1 MDWWPGNARLKL
13 LKLGVLYQSRCHIYS
28 MFQEL
33 ADEYF
38 EAIVSSKISEKL
50 WSGQSRQAKQY
61 GYISTDGVSVSI
73 QYLHI
78 NQSKEKAWRCDDGKE
93 GSKKRKR
100 DEGEETCI
108 GSGDEEK
115 PKPNTKKER
124 AKAHRDSLVHKGTFH
139 KDSIVVGIDPGRCA
153 PVYAY
158 R

>member
-38 EAIVSSKISEKL
+38 EAIVSSKRSEKM

-61 GYISTDGVSVSI
+61 GYISTDGVSVCI

-78 NQSKEKAWRCDDGKE
+78 NQSKEKG
-93 GSKKRKR
+93 
-100 DEGEETCI
+100 T
-108 GSGDEEK
+108 
-115 PKPNTKKER
+115 R
-124 AKAHRDSLVHKGTFH
+124 AKRPALAVETKRNQSQTPRRRGPRHTGYRVHKGTFH
-139 KDSIVVGIDPGRCA
+139 KDSIVVGVDPGRCA